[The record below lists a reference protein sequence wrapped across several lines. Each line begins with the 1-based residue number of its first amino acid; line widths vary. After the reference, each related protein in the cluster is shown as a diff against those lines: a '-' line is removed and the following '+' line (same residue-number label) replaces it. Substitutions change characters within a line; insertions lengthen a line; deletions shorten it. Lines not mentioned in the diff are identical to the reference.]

1 MSAKVYW
8 SKNAF
13 ASSGNQTVW
22 GDAREADESAS
33 ESLNTDSSN
42 ISAIELYRNSAR
54 GGATYRLKRAYFAFN
69 MSAYTGITLAGL
81 KFNYKPTTSGVAM
94 SGNYL
99 IKTDAFGNS
108 SNFSD
113 YAPEDWYE
121 SLNFGTTYSSTFTF
135 PDSTTAQ
142 EVTLNSNATSQISS
156 TGYIQICMVGAADY
170 SDIAPF
176 LDINNNGFMNVGN
189 NTTGNVYLSFD
200 EPGYGNNVNG
210 VTSSNIVKVNDIA
223 AGSITKLNDI
233 A

>member
-1 MSAKVYW
+1 MSVKVFW

-13 ASSGNQTVW
+13 ANSGNNSVW

-42 ISAIELYRNSAR
+42 IEAIELFRSSGRGSATFR
-54 GGATYRLKRAYFAFN
+54 IKRAYFAFN
-69 MSAYTGITLAGL
+69 MSSYQGITLAGL
-81 KFNYKPTTSGVAM
+81 KFCYTPTTSGVAM
-94 SGNYL
+94 TSNRL

-156 TGYIQICMVGAADY
+156 NGFIQICMVGSADY
-170 SDIAPF
+170 SDLQPIV
-176 LDINNNGFMNVGN
+176 DVDNGAFMNVGN
-189 NTTGNVYLSFD
+189 NTTGNVFLKFD

-210 VTSSNIVKVNDIA
+210 VTASNIVKVNDVA
-223 AGSITKLNDI
+223 AGDITKLNDI